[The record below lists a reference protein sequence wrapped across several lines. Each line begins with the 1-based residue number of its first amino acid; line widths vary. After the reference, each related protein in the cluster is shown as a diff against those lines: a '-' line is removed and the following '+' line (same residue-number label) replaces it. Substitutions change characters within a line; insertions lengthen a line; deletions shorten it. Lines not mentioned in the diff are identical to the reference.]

1 MHNFNSQE
9 TQDILKHYA
18 FIMQSPAIKG
28 VRQNFQK
35 DFTLAQLSLVDDPYL
50 SLINLERFL
59 STEPCFANV
68 RYQELV
74 WLIDHY
80 EALNML
86 SKSSKIFTPQFP
98 EKVGKKLVFLLWFQG
113 ENSAPPIVKA
123 NIRRLKEY
131 FENYEIV
138 FLSDENIVQWM
149 DISNI
154 PNYEIMKE
162 KFPAH
167 LSDVI
172 RSYLLATYGGVW
184 LDSTVVINSDSVT
197 FLEKNMERRRHFIL
211 RYSDFRIANWLI
223 ATKEQDKTMR
233 LQYVALTEWL
243 KRKKVFLEYFQ
254 FHTFFEIFSM
264 LDDDFLDA
272 TRLRAPDAFL
282 LSKKWPSVIQASN
295 IQNIF
300 EKMPFQKLNYKIDRN
315 KVLPRTVEH
324 LFENYLDPTSD
335 NSLQDIYKLPNAKNN
350 AGEQFFTENPQK
362 IIAKKEIDIWSGVD
376 FTANTRVGILPP
388 NKETTVLAISGTI
401 AGTPR
406 LKIDSGYITA
416 NKKWIQS
423 L

>member
-1 MHNFNSQE
+1 
-9 TQDILKHYA
+9 
-18 FIMQSPAIKG
+18 
-28 VRQNFQK
+28 
-35 DFTLAQLSLVDDPYL
+35 
-50 SLINLERFL
+50 
-59 STEPCFANV
+59 
-68 RYQELV
+68 
-74 WLIDHY
+74 
-80 EALNML
+80 
-86 SKSSKIFTPQFP
+86 
-98 EKVGKKLVFLLWFQG
+98 
-113 ENSAPPIVKA
+113 
-123 NIRRLKEY
+123 
-131 FENYEIV
+131 
-138 FLSDENIVQWM
+138 
-149 DISNI
+149 
-154 PNYEIMKE
+154 
-162 KFPAH
+162 
-167 LSDVI
+167 
-172 RSYLLATYGGVW
+172 
-184 LDSTVVINSDSVT
+184 
-197 FLEKNMERRRHFIL
+197 
-211 RYSDFRIANWLI
+211 
-223 ATKEQDKTMR
+223 MR